1 MTLQIVLMRHG
12 RPLLPRAGWVG
23 PAGMAQWIAA
33 YDRAEVPADS
43 APAAARAVA
52 ASANCVVSST
62 LERARSSA
70 LALGVAANANAVFCE
85 TTLPHAQWALPR
97 LPAGLWA
104 GVFRLLWLAGY
115 ASHGESL
122 GQSRERAA
130 VGAQRLIELALQGPV
145 LLVGHGIMN
154 RLIARELRAA
164 GWRQA
169 GAHPGGYWGAAVYR
183 KGLN

>member
-1 MTLQIVLMRHG
+1 MTLQITLMRHG
-12 RPLLPRAGWVG
+12 RPVLPSAGWVG

-33 YDRAEVPADS
+33 YNRAEVPADS
-43 APAAARAVA
+43 APAAARAAA

-62 LERARSSA
+62 LARARSSA
-70 LALGVAANANAVFCE
+70 LALGVAAADDAVFCE
-85 TTLPHAQWALPR
+85 TPLPHARWAQPR

-115 ASHGESL
+115 APHGESL
-122 GQSRERAA
+122 RQSRQRAA
-130 VGAQRLIELALQGPV
+130 VGAQRLIDLAARGPV

-183 KGLN
+183 KALS

>member
-1 MTLQIVLMRHG
+1 MTLQITLMRHG

-23 PAGMAQWIAA
+23 PAGMARWIAA

-43 APAAARAVA
+43 APTAARAVA
-52 ASANCVVSST
+52 ASANYVVSST
-62 LERARSSA
+62 LARARSSA
-70 LALGVAANANAVFCE
+70 LALGLVADADDVFCE
-85 TTLPHAQWALPR
+85 TPLPHARGPLPP

-115 ASHGESL
+115 TSHGESL
-122 GQSRERAA
+122 GQSRQRAA
-130 VGAQRLIELALQGPV
+130 VGAQRLIDFAAKGPV

-169 GAHPGGYWGAAVYR
+169 SAHPGGYWGTAVYAFP
-183 KGLN
+183 